1 MQRDAFKFQNSPI
14 QKFMAC
20 SNVFDA
26 FAIATEN
33 LSDEVYRNASVRS
46 VWLNA
51 IPRSKFEMGV
61 GTTKTTFTIENSEPT
76 SDEETWTQITSAGV
90 GGGAGGG
97 AGGSC
102 ASTFNEVGVG
112 YSTRNFSPES
122 FALMGPV
129 VCKDDLI
136 YDHNVDVFLRAYIEE
151 LTKRSQRSWE
161 KRYEQLYMKFA
172 SKLSV
177 GDGATI
183 VDTEQFI
190 GDVDFSGDGGVST
203 STITQ
208 QLLDQVAVELI
219 DRGAT
224 NPDSNG
230 FITYGEDGPVFPLLI
245 GLEASQQIAL
255 NNSELRN
262 DFRHAQS
269 GKDGASELMSRI
281 GATRVIKNFR
291 HVPNL
296 RPARFTWDAGN
307 NTYNRVATYE
317 MVNTN
322 GKGQKAQLT
331 TAYKTAPYEAAVI
344 LNPHVFTSEIVP
356 PLNAAGGLSWN
367 PTTYMGEW
375 NWVTGGNKIMASGA
389 DCADPL
395 DKLGRHFAEFKH
407 APRPEFP
414 QYGMTL
420 IFKRACGIGSGV
432 SITEVTACAS

>member
-1 MQRDAFKFQNSPI
+1 
-14 QKFMAC
+14 MAC
-20 SNVFDA
+20 ANVFDA

-33 LSDEVYRNASVRS
+33 LSDEVYRNASYRS

-51 IPRSKFEMGV
+51 VPRSKFETGV
-61 GTTKTTFTIENSEPT
+61 GTTKTTFAIENSEPT
-76 SDEETWTQITSAGV
+76 SDEETWAQINSAAV

-112 YSTRNFSPES
+112 FSTRTYNPEV
-122 FALMGPV
+122 FALSGPII
-129 VCKDDLI
+129 CKDDLI

-151 LTKRSQRSWE
+151 LTKRAQRSWE

-177 GDGATI
+177 GDAATI
-183 VDTEQFI
+183 VDTEDFI
-190 GDVDFSGDGGVST
+190 GDIDFSGDGGVST

-208 QLLDQVAVELI
+208 QLLDQIAVELI

-230 FITYGEDGPVFPLLI
+230 FISFGEDGPVFPLLI

-262 DFRHAQS
+262 DFRHAES
-269 GKDGASELMSRI
+269 GKGGASELMSRI

-296 RPARFTWDAGN
+296 RPPRFTWDAGS

-317 MVNTN
+317 MVAPAS
-322 GKGQKAQLT
+322 GSGLKAQLT
-331 TAYKTAPYEAAVI
+331 AAYKAAPYEAAIVM
-344 LNPHVFTSEIVP
+344 NPNVFTSEIVP
-356 PLNAAGGLSWN
+356 PINAAGGVSWN

-375 NWVTGGNKIMASGA
+375 QWVTGGNKIQSAGA
-389 DCADPL
+389 ACLDPL

-414 QYGMTL
+414 NYGMTL
-420 IFKRACGIGSGV
+420 IFKRACGASGAI
-432 SITEVTACAS
+432 SMTDVTACSS

>member
-1 MQRDAFKFQNSPI
+1 
-14 QKFMAC
+14 MAC
-20 SNVFDA
+20 SNVFEA

-33 LSDEVYRNASVRS
+33 LSDEVYRNASYRS
-46 VWLNA
+46 VWLSA
-51 IPRSKFEMGV
+51 IPRGKFEMGV
-61 GTTKTTFTIENSEPT
+61 GTTKTTFAIENSEPT
-76 SDEETWTQITSAGV
+76 SDEETWSQIKNSGGDVSPV
-90 GGGAGGG
+90 GGATGG
-97 AGGSC
+97 AAGSC
-102 ASTFNEVGVG
+102 ASTWNDVEVG
-112 YSTRNFSPES
+112 YTARTYNPES
-122 FALMGPV
+122 FSLRGPI

-183 VDTEQFI
+183 VDTEDLI
-190 GDVDFSGDGGVST
+190 GDIDFSSDGGVST

-208 QLLDQVAVELI
+208 QLLDQIAVELI

-230 FITYGEDGPVFPLLI
+230 FITFGEDGPVFPLLI

-269 GKDGASELMSRI
+269 GAGGAAELMSRI

-296 RPARFTWDAGN
+296 RPPRFTWDAGS

-317 MVNTN
+317 MVATTK
-322 GKGQKAQLT
+322 GKKARLT
-331 TAYKTAPYEAAVI
+331 AAYKAAPYEAAIV
-344 LNPHVFTSEIVP
+344 LNPNVFTSEIVP
-356 PLNAAGGLSWN
+356 PVNAAGGVSWD

-375 NWVTGGNKIMASGA
+375 QWVTGGHKIMASNA
-389 DCADPL
+389 DCDDPL

-420 IFKRACGIGSGV
+420 IFKRACGASGAI
-432 SITEVTACAS
+432 SMTDVTACAS